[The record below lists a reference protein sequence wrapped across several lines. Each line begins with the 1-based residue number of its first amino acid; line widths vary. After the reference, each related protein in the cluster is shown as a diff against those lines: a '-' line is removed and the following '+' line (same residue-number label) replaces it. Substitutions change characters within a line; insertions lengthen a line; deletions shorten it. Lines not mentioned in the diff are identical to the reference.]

1 MHIYY
6 WIFAGGNI
14 MQVKH
19 TYLKSYPSNEEK
31 LKELKRIYRQLN
43 AKFQFEL
50 EEIKNKL
57 AKKLYNIFTEW
68 RKLMATAIYGR
79 QSVDKKDS
87 ISIEAQIGLCKK
99 ECTGESNFKIYTDK
113 GYSGKNTDRPKF
125 RRMMQDVKSGL
136 IDRVVVYRLDRL
148 SRSITDFGHMWE
160 GLNNFHVSFTSV
172 SEKFD
177 TETPAG
183 RAMLYIIM
191 IFAQLERETTTE
203 RVKDNYL
210 VKCVSE
216 STEITI
222 SYLNKQIEKL
232 DAERRNIITSIKA
245 TQKKEK
251 YKSGNIIFKKLDNQ
265 HKHQIAEAFISK
277 ILVGKNSIEI
287 IWKA

>member
-177 TETPAG
+177 TETPTG

-245 TQKKEK
+245 TQKKK
-251 YKSGNIIFKKLDNQ
+251 NTSLAILFLKSLIT
-265 HKHQIAEAFISK
+265 
-277 ILVGKNSIEI
+277 SINTR
-287 IWKA
+287 